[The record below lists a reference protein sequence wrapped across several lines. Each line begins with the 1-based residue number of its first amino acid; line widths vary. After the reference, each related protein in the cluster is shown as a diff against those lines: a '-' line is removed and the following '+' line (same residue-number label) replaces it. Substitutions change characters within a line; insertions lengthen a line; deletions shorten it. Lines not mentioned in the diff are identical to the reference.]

1 METGLHS
8 TNYSS
13 SDVDFKAAVLQGQA
27 VDNGLYMLN
36 TIPSLSN
43 ETIDSFKN
51 MDFVDIAIK
60 IISKFVGNIIPGE
73 KIQQIVKSALNFK
86 IPLEEIADNDYICY
100 LDRGP
105 TCSFKDFGARMLA
118 RIMEHFLEV
127 DNKRITILTATSGD
141 TGGAVAQAFYKM
153 SRIKVVVLYPK
164 NEISNLQRKQMTTLG
179 ENISALGIEGKF
191 DDCQKLVK
199 TAFSD
204 KELNHIN
211 LSSANSINF
220 GRLVPQ
226 TLYYFWSYS
235 RIVSKKKEKVLFS
248 VPSGNFGNLTGG
260 LIAKKM
266 GLPIK
271 RFISA
276 VNENNEFPIFLRTG
290 VYTKVEPSINC
301 LSNAMNVGHP
311 SNLARIFDLYKGHI
325 DEKGL
330 IHKMPDLEDL
340 RNDIVSYSINDED
353 TKDTIVNF
361 YNNYKKIIEPHGA
374 VGWAALQLYRKDH
387 PNDKDIKSITFET
400 ANPSKFPEEIIKLI
414 DIVPEIPPSL
424 KIIQNKPEFPNPRDI
439 NNFSDFKEFLLKEFQ
454 E

>member
-1 METGLHS
+1 
-8 TNYSS
+8 
-13 SDVDFKAAVLQGQA
+13 
-27 VDNGLYMLN
+27 MLN
-36 TIPSLSN
+36 NIPRLTI

-51 MDFVDIAIK
+51 MDFVDIAYIIIAK
-60 IISKFVGNIIPGE
+60 FIVNIISQE
-73 KIQQIVKSALNFK
+73 KLQQIVNSALNFK
-86 IPLEEIADNDYICY
+86 IPIEKIAGNDYICY

-105 TCSFKDFGARMLA
+105 TCSFKDFGARTLA

-127 DNKRITILTATSGD
+127 DNKNITILTATSGD

-179 ENISALGIEGKF
+179 ENITAIGIKGKF

-199 TAFSD
+199 TAFAD

-235 RIVSKKKEKVLFS
+235 RIVDKKNEKVIFS

-276 VNENNEFPIFLRTG
+276 VNENNEFPTFLRTG
-290 VYTKVEPSINC
+290 VYTKVDPSINC
-301 LSNAMNVGHP
+301 ISNAMNVGHP
-311 SNLARIFDLYKGHI
+311 SNLARIFDLYGGQI

-330 IHKMPDLEDL
+330 IHTVPNMEEL
-340 RNDIVSYSINDED
+340 RNDIISYSISDKA
-353 TKDTIVNF
+353 TKDAIVSF
-361 YNNYKKIIEPHGA
+361 YKKHKKIIEPHGA
-374 VGWAALQLYRKDH
+374 VGWAALQTYRNGYPK
-387 PNDKDIKSITFET
+387 NNDIKSITFET
-400 ANPSKFPEEIIKLI
+400 ADPSKFPEEIIKLI
-414 DIVPEIPPSL
+414 DIVPEMPHSL
-424 KIIQNKPEFPNPRDI
+424 KIIQSKSEFPNSKEI
-439 NNFSDFKEFLLKEFQ
+439 EEYTDFKEFLLEEFQ
-454 E
+454 S

>member
-1 METGLHS
+1 
-8 TNYSS
+8 
-13 SDVDFKAAVLQGQA
+13 
-27 VDNGLYMLN
+27 MLN
-36 TIPSLSN
+36 NIPRLTI

-51 MDFVDIAIK
+51 MDFVDIAN
-60 IISKFVGNIIPGE
+60 IIIAKFIGNIISQE
-73 KIQQIVKSALNFK
+73 KLQQIVNNALNFK
-86 IPLEEIADNDYICY
+86 IPVEKIIGNDYICY

-105 TCSFKDFGARMLA
+105 TCSFKDFGARTLA

-127 DNKRITILTATSGD
+127 DNKNITILTATSGD

-179 ENISALGIEGKF
+179 ENITAIGIKGKF

-199 TAFSD
+199 TAFAD
-204 KELNHIN
+204 NELNHIN

-220 GRLVPQ
+220 GRLIPQ

-235 RIVSKKKEKVLFS
+235 RIVDKKNEKVIFS

-276 VNENNEFPIFLRTG
+276 VNENNEFPTFLRTG
-290 VYTKVEPSINC
+290 VYTKVDPSINC
-301 LSNAMNVGHP
+301 ISNAMNVGHP
-311 SNLARIFDLYKGHI
+311 SNLARIFDLYGGQI

-330 IHKMPDLEDL
+330 IHKVPNMGEL
-340 RNDIVSYSINDED
+340 RNDIISYSISDKATRD
-353 TKDTIVNF
+353 AIVSF
-361 YNNYKKIIEPHGA
+361 YKKHKKIIEPHGA
-374 VGWAALQLYRKDH
+374 VGWVALQTYRNGYPK
-387 PNDKDIKSITFET
+387 NNDIKSITFET
-400 ANPSKFPEEIIKLI
+400 ADPSKFPEEIIKLI
-414 DIVPEIPPSL
+414 DVVPEMPHSL
-424 KIIQNKPEFPNPRDI
+424 KIIQSKSEFPNSKEI
-439 NNFSDFKEFLLKEFQ
+439 EEYTDFKEFLLEEFQ
-454 E
+454 S